1 MLTFIARHGEIRP
14 EVVLAS
20 DQIRA
25 VEDPCGRRDERR
37 EECVHDEHHH
47 GDEAAV
53 RLERQGLQPHCR
65 CGPPRVAHTR
75 RCLDAAA
82 PAGEQ
87 HRVRDATEH
96 SFAHRYQRAELRRQR
111 R

>member
-1 MLTFIARHGEIRP
+1 MPTFIARHGEIRP

-47 GDEAAV
+47 GDEAAERFEGEPLRSHRGIRSPHFAFLLR
-53 RLERQGLQPHCR
+53 RLNTATLAREEKRI
-65 CGPPRVAHTR
+65 
-75 RCLDAAA
+75 
-82 PAGEQ
+82 
-87 HRVRDATEH
+87 RDAEQGVL
-96 SFAHRYQRAELRRQR
+96 FDVEA
-111 R
+111 